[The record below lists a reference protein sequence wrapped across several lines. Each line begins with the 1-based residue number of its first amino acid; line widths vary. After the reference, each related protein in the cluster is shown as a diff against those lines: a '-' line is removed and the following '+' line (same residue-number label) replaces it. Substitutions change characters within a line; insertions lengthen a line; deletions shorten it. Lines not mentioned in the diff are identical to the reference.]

1 MMMRVAGVKSVLHP
15 VAGHD
20 FASRTESDLLL
31 VEDERM
37 SEDLGNTFELVVRRD
52 DQVTGF

>member
-1 MMMRVAGVKSVLHP
+1 MTMRVAGVKSVLHH

-20 FASRTESDLLL
+20 LGSRTEGDLLL
-31 VEDERM
+31 IEDKRV
-37 SEDLGNTFELVVRRD
+37 SEDLGNAFELVVRRD

>member
-1 MMMRVAGVKSVLHP
+1 MMRVAGVESVLYH

-20 FASRTESDLLL
+20 FGSRTEGDLLL
-31 VEDERM
+31 IEDKRM
-37 SEDLGNTFELVVRRD
+37 SEDFGNAFQLVVRCD

>member
-1 MMMRVAGVKSVLHP
+1 MMRVAGVESVLHH

-20 FASRTESDLLL
+20 FGSRTEGDLLL
-31 VEDERM
+31 IEDKRM
-37 SEDLGNTFELVVRRD
+37 SEDLGNALELVVRRD

>member
-1 MMMRVAGVKSVLHP
+1 MMRVAGVESVLHH

-20 FASRTESDLLL
+20 FGSRTESDLLL
-31 VEDERM
+31 IEDKRM
-37 SEDLGNTFELVVRRD
+37 SEDLGNAFELVVRRA

>member
-1 MMMRVAGVKSVLHP
+1 MMMGVARVKSALHH

-20 FASRTESDLLL
+20 FASRTEGDLLL

-37 SEDLGNTFELVVRRD
+37 SEDLGNAFELVVRRD